1 MALSKGSKK
10 GSVPKGPPPAAA
22 PSVTKWVV
30 VQLTALGEREKNIHL
45 IERAAQQIL
54 KRKDL
59 TVFVP
64 AISQKARDES
74 LTTWYSNGYVFV
86 RYMDNVHYNAL
97 QDTAYFSDV
106 LSKTGVVGG
115 VRKTVYSVLE
125 DKDLDS
131 MRSGMKSMRVM
142 KVGSLVEEN
151 IVKVIKGNYKNLI
164 GKVSMVYEGNENVQV
179 YVDLRSKKVFMDFPS
194 SYLEKVE
201 EQ

>member
-1 MALSKGSKK
+1 VALSKGSKK